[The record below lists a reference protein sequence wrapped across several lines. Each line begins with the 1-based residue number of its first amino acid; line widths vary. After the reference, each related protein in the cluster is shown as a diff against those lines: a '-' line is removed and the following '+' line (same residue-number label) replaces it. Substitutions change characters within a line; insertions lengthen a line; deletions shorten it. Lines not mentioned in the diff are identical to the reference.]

1 MDKLLC
7 LLEKYRCHLNRGD
20 KSSTEFLRDNFEEY
34 VKDVKEALKPEDN
47 PLVGADMCEMVSE
60 QVGNIEKN
68 ASLLIEVFELYNSGK
83 IVPASQKAFK
93 AVVDFSNRHPVLTGI
108 VKAVGVAGLAAAADA
123 VANGGRSNSG
133 NGSSDDYSYTP
144 SRSGS
149 GSFND
154 YSDGDEVDTVD
165 TYNSVERSSPEE
177 HMVKGHG
184 QHYHYKDGSVRW
196 KEKDP
201 YPRGGNKE
209 E

>member
-1 MDKLLC
+1 M
-7 LLEKYRCHLNRGD
+7 
-20 KSSTEFLRDNFEEY
+20 
-34 VKDVKEALKPEDN
+34 
-47 PLVGADMCEMVSE
+47 
-60 QVGNIEKN
+60 
-68 ASLLIEVFELYNSGK
+68 
-83 IVPASQKAFK
+83 
-93 AVVDFSNRHPVLTGI
+93 
-108 VKAVGVAGLAAAADA
+108 AATADA

-154 YSDGDEVDTVD
+154 YCDGDEVVTVD